1 MLTVVAGFSYSI
13 AAVAF
18 IVFFALLLTRWRG
31 RRQGPL
37 LALACLLTALWAGM
51 VAYQATQGIAL
62 SLSTSLLEIVRSAA
76 WVAFLLALLSPVQ
89 QTRTFRGFT
98 YRPTAATVAVA
109 YLVMFVATIFSYLSM
124 DFARGL
130 PGFISG
136 SFGRVALAVLGML
149 LVEQLFNNSTG
160 KERWGIKFA
169 CFGIGGL
176 FAYDFYLYVDAILF
190 ARINAEIWTAR
201 GVVNAL
207 IVPLIAVSAAR
218 NPQGSVGLAVS
229 RRIFFQSVVLVGSA
243 IYLLTMAAAGYYLHY
258 FGGSWGTVMQAAF
271 LFGALILLVTVL
283 ASGAFRS
290 WLKVYISK
298 HFYRYNYDYREEW
311 LRFTRTL
318 SVEGPQLGERVVEA
332 IAELVESPGGVLY
345 ARAESHAYE
354 PAAHWNT
361 TVTSDAEPQDT
372 PFCLFMKNT
381 QWVVDLQEYDAT
393 PEKYEGLVIP
403 QWLLTSLPK
412 AWLIIP
418 LILHA
423 ELLGFVILF
432 KPRSKIN
439 LNWEVLDLL
448 KIAGIQ
454 AASYLAKQESA
465 NALTV
470 ARQFE
475 TFNRMSTFVVHD
487 LKNLVS
493 QLALVVSNAE
503 RHKDSPEFQ
512 KDMLET
518 LEHSVQ
524 RMRILLQKFNRES
537 SIERPSP
544 VSIDKLLQHAVAQKG
559 STRPLLTLDVV
570 NPGLVVFA
578 NATRLERVIGHIIQN
593 ALEATSRDGKVA
605 IRLTEEDGSA
615 VIELKDT
622 GRGMSETFIRERLF
636 KPFEST
642 KPAGMGIGVFE
653 SREYVH
659 ELGGK
664 LEVESQLS
672 VGTTFKVILPLYQF
686 EQESVSSAA

>member
-1 MLTVVAGFSYSI
+1 MLTVVAGYSYSI

-18 IVFFALLLTRWRG
+18 LVLFALLLTRWRD
-31 RRQGPL
+31 RRQAPL
-37 LALACLLTALWAGM
+37 LALACFLSALWASM
-51 VAYQATQGIAL
+51 VAYQVTQGIVM

-76 WVAFLLALLSPVQ
+76 WSAFLLALLRPVQ
-89 QTRTFRGFT
+89 QTRTFHGFT
-98 YRPTAATVAVA
+98 YRPSAAIVAAA
-109 YLVMFVATIFSYLSM
+109 YLVIFAATIISYLSI
-124 DFARGL
+124 DYARGL
-130 PGFISG
+130 AGLVSG
-136 SFGRVALAVLGML
+136 SIGRVALAVMGML
-149 LVEQLFNNSTG
+149 LVENLFKNSAG

-218 NPQGSVGLAVS
+218 NPQGTVGLAMS
-229 RRIFFQSVVLVGSA
+229 RRILFQSVVLVGSA
-243 IYLLTMAAAGYYLHY
+243 IYLLTMAAAGYYLHF

-290 WLKVYISK
+290 WLKVYLSK

-345 ARAESHAYE
+345 LRTESANYE
-354 PAAHWNT
+354 PMAHWNT
-361 TVTSDAEPQDT
+361 TETSDAEPQDSQ
-372 PFCLFMKNT
+372 FCQFLKNT
-381 QWVVDLQEYDAT
+381 QWVVDLQEAETT
-393 PEKYEGLVIP
+393 PEKYEGLTLP
-403 QWLLTSLPK
+403 QWLPALPK
-412 AWLIIP
+412 AWLVVP

-432 KPRSKIN
+432 RPRSKIS

-524 RMRILLQKFNRES
+524 KMRILLQKFNRES
-537 SIERPSP
+537 SIERPGV
-544 VSIDKLLQHAVAQKG
+544 VSIDKLLQHAVAQKA
-559 STRPLLTLDVV
+559 STKPLLSLEVAA
-570 NPGLVVFA
+570 PGLMVFA

-593 ALEATSRDGKVA
+593 ALEATARDGQVA
-605 IRLTEEDGSA
+605 IRLMEHNGSA
-615 VIELKDT
+615 VIELRDT

-672 VGTTFKVILPLYQF
+672 VGTTFKVTLPLYQF